1 MSCTSNLI
9 LFLNLE
15 IYLIQIK
22 IFGDIKQLKLFLYH
36 VAGIQDM
43 YFTGI

>member
-22 IFGDIKQLKLFLYH
+22 IFGDSKLFLYH